1 MVAGRLKPSRGDS
14 EKCEKHKLSRRSAL
28 KTGVEKEEDNHEKR
42 SSYVLRLNQRGL
54 NIVFR
59 IGAAQEL
66 LSRRK
71 TRREKNMKFKIRSL
85 STFALATGLLLS
97 TL

>member
-14 EKCEKHKLSRRSAL
+14 EKCEKHKLSLRSVL
-28 KTGVEKEEDNHEKR
+28 KTGVKKEEDNHEKR

-66 LSRRK
+66 
-71 TRREKNMKFKIRSL
+71 
-85 STFALATGLLLS
+85 
-97 TL
+97 

>member
-1 MVAGRLKPSRGDS
+1 MVAGRLKTSRRA
-14 EKCEKHKLSRRSAL
+14 EKCEKHKLSRRSVR
-28 KTGVEKEEDNHEKR
+28 KTGVKKEEDNHEKR

-66 LSRRK
+66 
-71 TRREKNMKFKIRSL
+71 
-85 STFALATGLLLS
+85 
-97 TL
+97 

>member
-14 EKCEKHKLSRRSAL
+14 EKWRCCRSEMQAQFPPLPARKLRFPLQKHKLSRRSLL
-28 KTGVEKEEDNHEKR
+28 KIGVKKEEDNHEKR

-66 LSRRK
+66 
-71 TRREKNMKFKIRSL
+71 
-85 STFALATGLLLS
+85 
-97 TL
+97 

>member
-14 EKCEKHKLSRRSAL
+14 EKWRLWPFFRNRKRSFHPCPRGSCASRFEKHKLSRRSLL
-28 KTGVEKEEDNHEKR
+28 KTGVKKVKDNHEKR

-66 LSRRK
+66 
-71 TRREKNMKFKIRSL
+71 
-85 STFALATGLLLS
+85 
-97 TL
+97 